1 MTYIQLL
8 KSKVSGKKYTAIFY
22 DEKRSKIKTVH
33 FGAAGMIDFT
43 KHKDEEGKQ
52 RYLNRHSANEKWN
65 DYMTAGSLSRWI
77 LWHKPSVSASY
88 NDYIKKFGLKKY

>member
-22 DEKRSKIKTVH
+22 DEKRTKIKTLH
-33 FGAAGMIDFT
+33 FGAAGMSDFT
-43 KHKDEEGKQ
+43 KHKDEERKQ
-52 RYLNRHSANEKWN
+52 RYIDRHKKNEDWN
-65 DYMTAGSLSRWI
+65 DYMTAGSLAFHI
-77 LWHKPSVSASY
+77 LWNKPSVSASY

>member
-22 DEKRSKIKTVH
+22 DEKRSKIKTLH
-33 FGAAGMIDFT
+33 FGAAGMQSFYE
-43 KHKDEEGKQ
+43 HKDEERKQ
-52 RYLNRHSANEKWN
+52 RYIARHSANENWN
-65 DYMTAGSLSRWI
+65 DYMSSGSLSRWI
-77 LWHKPSVSASY
+77 LWHKPTLSASY

>member
-22 DEKRSKIKTVH
+22 DEKRTKIKTLH
-33 FGAAGMIDFT
+33 FGAAGMSDFT
-43 KHKDEEGKQ
+43 KLKDEGMKQ
-52 RYLNRHSANEKWN
+52 RYIARHEKNEKWN